1 MGADFNINAGEYL
14 KIVMNI
20 LSDNQ
25 VNRNLKPKCIHI
37 ISDLFISCR
46 QEVLKSFDDIM
57 KMIGV
62 PLEACLMDY
71 SSEKDN
77 LDFFNYIME
86 LKEGVLEAMSCIFNA
101 VLDVGNT
108 NFFVPYA
115 KSTVEFINRIL
126 RDEAGLN
133 VDIIKNAIALIA
145 DFCNVYG
152 KNIKPILNINLLK
165 DVFEIFKNNKELMDK
180 QQNKDFILWAQN
192 SITEVINSN

>member
-1 MGADFNINAGEYL
+1 
-14 KIVMNI
+14 
-20 LSDNQ
+20 
-25 VNRNLKPKCIHI
+25 
-37 ISDLFISCR
+37 
-46 QEVLKSFDDIM
+46 M
-57 KMIGV
+57 KMMGV
-62 PLEACLMDY
+62 AFETCLMDY

-101 VLDVGNT
+101 VIDVGKT
-108 NFFVPYA
+108 NYFVPYV
-115 KSTVEFINRIL
+115 KSIVDFINRIL

-133 VDIIKNAIALIA
+133 VDIIRNSIALIA

-152 KNIKPILNINLLK
+152 KNIKLLLNINLLK

-192 SITEVINSN
+192 SINEVVKSN